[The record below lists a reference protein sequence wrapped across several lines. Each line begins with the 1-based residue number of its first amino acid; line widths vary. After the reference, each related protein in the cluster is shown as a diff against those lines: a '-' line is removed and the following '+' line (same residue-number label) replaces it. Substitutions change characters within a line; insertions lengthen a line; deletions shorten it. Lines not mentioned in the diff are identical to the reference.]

1 MSLRKKK
8 KQKKKE
14 EILQSALTLLAD
26 KGYHGTTM
34 EEIAS
39 HLLMTKGALYYYF
52 KDKQEL
58 VYESQII
65 LLNEG
70 ISKAKKLRNSSEPP
84 MNKLKKMIQQHL
96 HDLIRNQ
103 SGFKLRV
110 KPDDIF
116 SIEQQE
122 EIFRLREKYAQIYD
136 EVIHEGVEQK
146 VFSLPKEDVK
156 IARNLL
162 LGAMNRVS
170 QWYDFS
176 KGKSISNFLESVTDY
191 LLRIVR

>member
-70 ISKAKKLRNSSEPP
+70 ISKAKKLRNSSESP

-103 SGFKLRV
+103 SGFKLMV

-116 SIEQQE
+116 STEQQE

-146 VFSLPKEDVK
+146 LFSLPKEDVK

-162 LGAMNRVS
+162 LGAMNWVS
-170 QWYDFS
+170 QWYDFPKS
-176 KGKSISNFLESVTDY
+176 KSIPNFLEAVTDY